1 MSKTRRVAVAA
12 MAAAGLASVLTG
24 TPVSAAASG
33 PTPVTTWL
41 NPVKAHKA
49 TWVNVH
55 WTTGKKICDAEVV
68 VEGRKVD
75 VAYPSNTDTY
85 TSFSQGD
92 ELKAGHVDRTA
103 VNVTAHHDRSDF
115 VPLKTTIAYTNC
127 KSDAVKKRSFWLTLP
142 VLKKY

>member
-1 MSKTRRVAVAA
+1 MSKTRRIAA
-12 MAAAGLASVLTG
+12 TAAAAVSLASVLTG
-24 TPVSAAASG
+24 TPAAAAASG

-41 NPVKAHKA
+41 EAVKPHKA
-49 TWVNVH
+49 TWVDVH

-75 VAYPSNTDTY
+75 VAYPSNTGTY

-103 VNVTAHHDRSDF
+103 VRVTAHHDRSDF
-115 VPLKTTIAYTNC
+115 LALKATITYTNC
-127 KSDAVKKRSFWLTLP
+127 KSDAVKTKTHWLTLP
-142 VLKKY
+142 VLKRY